1 MMSSSVTLL
10 VGDDRVDVD
19 GVEGVGGAAVPDRLD
34 RNYASLRL
42 TVA

>member
-10 VGDDRVDVD
+10 VEEEGADVD
-19 GVEGVGGAAVPDRLD
+19 GAEGVEGAAVPDRLD
-34 RNYASLRL
+34 RNCASLYL